1 MLGKASIIL
10 VSYNN
15 LALTRS
21 TLHSVLSTTA
31 YPNYDVV
38 VVDNGSGSETRD
50 WLKAFAREHADR
62 VRLILNERNVGFAAA
77 NNVGLRATGDS
88 AYVILLNNDVIV
100 SSRWL
105 DGLLWHLR
113 DPGVGMVGPV
123 TNSAANGARIAV
135 PYRTEGEVESFA
147 ARRAAAHRRY
157 AFEIPMLAM
166 FCVAMRRAVVDEIGL
181 LDERFGLGT
190 FEDDDYAL
198 RVRAAGYRILCAEDV
213 FVHHVG
219 SASFSKLA
227 EAEYT
232 RLFAFNRGLF
242 EEKWHTTW
250 SAPVG
255 RTYDVLWGRCHAS
268 RIHWRAMRQP
278 ERAVVFV
285 ATPVKVGLT
294 RAARAFYHAVVP
306 HRMRLRWWNARRG
319 L

>member
-1 MLGKASIIL
+1 
-10 VSYNN
+10 
-15 LALTRS
+15 
-21 TLHSVLSTTA
+21 
-31 YPNYDVV
+31 
-38 VVDNGSGSETRD
+38 
-50 WLKAFAREHADR
+50 
-62 VRLILNERNVGFAAA
+62 
-77 NNVGLRATGDS
+77 
-88 AYVILLNNDVIV
+88 
-100 SSRWL
+100 
-105 DGLLWHLR
+105 
-113 DPGVGMVGPV
+113 
-123 TNSAANGARIAV
+123 
-135 PYRTEGEVESFA
+135 
-147 ARRAAAHRRY
+147 
-157 AFEIPMLAM
+157 MLAM

-232 RLFAFNRGLF
+232 RLFNLNRGLF

-294 RAARAFYHAVVP
+294 RAARASTMRSCRIGCASAGGTRDGACDGLTGRSEVLHLLFAAARPDYHAG
-306 HRMRLRWWNARRG
+306 RKAFA
-319 L
+319 